1 MIFKFAA
8 IAASTSLVCAS
19 AFAQNLAIQN
29 ATLFDGE
36 TVREDATLVIRDGT
50 VVAWADAD
58 ELPSGLETIDAEG
71 AWITPG
77 IFTPFSRTGIV
88 EVGAEDSTD
97 DTSAGQSTFGAA
109 LDMSDGFN
117 PASTLIEVTRLEGVT
132 RMAVAP
138 SLGSSLFGGQG
149 FIATTTGEPGS
160 IIEERAF
167 TFINLG
173 EGGAGIA
180 GGSRPAAWATFRAA
194 LGDARAFPARYL
206 TGQEGDVLNRVDA
219 QALSRAARGDQL
231 IMISASRESD
241 IRQIIELKQDNPQL
255 QIVILGAQ
263 EGWMAAEALADAD
276 IPVIIDPYDNLPSS
290 FAQLGATQQNAA
302 RLLDAGVTTAFAYF
316 DNSSHQARLI
326 LQSAGNA
333 VGSGVDHTD
342 ALKAITS
349 VPADIFGIDGAGRL
363 TTGSLGDLVIWDG
376 DPLEVRSA
384 PVRIF
389 IDGVEQPLESRQTKL
404 RDRYLNL
411 DESERPLAYKR

>member
-8 IAASTSLVCAS
+8 IAASTSLICAS
-19 AFAQNLAIQN
+19 ALAQNLAIQN

-50 VVAWADAD
+50 VVAWEDD
-58 ELPSGLETIDAEG
+58 DRLPSGLEIIDAEG

-77 IFTPFSRTGIV
+77 IFSAFSQVGIV
-88 EVGAEDSTD
+88 EVGAEDSTN
-97 DTSAGQSTFGAA
+97 DTSAGQSSFGAA
-109 LDMSDGFN
+109 LDLSDGFN
-117 PASTLIEVTRLEGVT
+117 PRATSIDITRIEGVT

-160 IIEERAF
+160 IIERRAF

-173 EGGAGIA
+173 EGGASIS
-180 GGSRPAAWATFRAA
+180 GGSRPAAWATLRAA
-194 LGDARAFPARYL
+194 FGDARAFPTRYL
-206 TGQEGDVLNRVDA
+206 AHSEGDALGRMDA
-219 QALSRAARGDQL
+219 EAFTRAARGDQL
-231 IMISASRESD
+231 LLIAVSRESD
-241 IRQIIELKQDNPQL
+241 IREVIALKKAMSNL
-255 QIVILGAQ
+255 QIVIIGAQ
-263 EGWMAAEALADAD
+263 EGWMAADALADAD
-276 IPVIIDPYDNLPSS
+276 IPVIIDPYDNLPGS

-342 ALKAITS
+342 ALRAITS
-349 VPADIFGIDGAGRL
+349 VPADIFGIDGVGRL
-363 TTGSLGDLVIWDG
+363 TAGSLGDLVIWDG

-404 RDRYLNL
+404 RDRYLKL